1 MNNVDFLKGD
11 LKRNIIS
18 SPERAEGVTE
28 KNDDFNCLEQN
39 KPHHERNRRVF
50 SKSKNLK

>member
-1 MNNVDFLKGD
+1 MFYASIKNVFFSSK
-11 LKRNIIS
+11 IS